1 MSEIGDVAVAVKDLN
16 DALEQDLEIVDRD
29 ELNSSLVTQ
38 PNTQPNGYLNP
49 WDRQPNE
56 TDYMWDLFTH
66 FRESGLQRS
75 LVKTTRYVV
84 DKGLRNRTKTKKGS
98 FTVREY
104 SMKHKWQVRCLA
116 YDKEQ
121 ERLYQLARSE
131 AIREMVDR
139 HEGVIENAIAG
150 LMAPIDALNRAMED
164 DEFIGKLSETEAK
177 KLIDLSNR
185 AARTIPSLMAAE
197 RLARGMPTEIVGGVV
212 EHQVIVSVERNQI
225 GAVLEALGQ
234 AGVLDVGIPGGGA
247 GEIVDAEVVDV
258 HPVSAEGDD

>member
-16 DALEQDLEIVDRD
+16 DALEQDLETVDRD
-29 ELNSSLVTQ
+29 ELNSSLVAQ
-38 PNTQPNGYLNP
+38 PDEYLSP

-84 DKGLRNRTKTKKGS
+84 DKGLRNRTKTTKKS
-98 FTVREY
+98 FTVRDY
-104 SMKHKWQVRCLA
+104 SVKHKWQSRCLA

-131 AIREMVDR
+131 AIREMVER
-139 HEGVIENAIAG
+139 HEGVIEAAITG
-150 LMAPIDALNRAMED
+150 LMTPINALNRAMED
-164 DEFIGKLSETEAK
+164 DAEFISNLSKTDAK

-212 EHQVIVSVERNQI
+212 EHQVVVSVERNQI
-225 GAVLEALGQ
+225 GEVLAALGE
-234 AGVLDVGIPGGGA
+234 AGVIDVGIPGGDA

-258 HPVSAEGDD
+258 YPVSAEGDD